1 MEKNHSEKALEYFK
15 SGCGCAQAVILAF
28 SDVTGLDED
37 TALRIG
43 SSLGGGVGRMREVCG
58 ACTGMAIVAG
68 LLYGS
73 FDVND
78 NKAKSEHYALIQ
90 DMANRFKAQHK
101 TIICRELLKNMADS
115 TPNATPRTKEF
126 YKVRPCAAFVVTAA
140 EILDEIIEEKRN
152 QNAF

>member
-1 MEKNHSEKALEYFK
+1 MKTNHPEKALEYFA
-15 SGCGCAQAVILAF
+15 SGCGCAQAVLLAF

-37 TALRIG
+37 TLLRLG
-43 SSLGGGVGRMREVCG
+43 SSFGGGMGRMREVCG
-58 ACTGMAIVAG
+58 ACTGMFAVAG

-73 FDVND
+73 YDVND

-90 DMANRFKAQHK
+90 DMANRFKKEHQ
-101 TIICRELLKNMADS
+101 TIICRELLNNMASS

-140 EILDEIIEEKRN
+140 KILDEIIEEKSK
-152 QNAF
+152 